1 MARMVAPDSM
11 DNHNQELVQDI
22 LSSSSGSCEQ
32 KPVEGILPVSAPA
45 TAEAHQQLF
54 HPPASV
60 ASHASGPVLPESSV
74 TDFLAS
80 PIDQPHND
88 NSSSREVN
96 HLMGTNQNEN
106 PHDLVLEPHQSS
118 PEFPLGISG
127 GSQSLTGARIFL
139 DICCGV
145 NSPLSNAVHQLKGD
159 VMRFDIL
166 VHATD
171 DLLNLTSYER
181 L

>member
-1 MARMVAPDSM
+1 MARMVALDSM
-11 DNHNQELVQDI
+11 DIHNQELVQDI

-32 KPVEGILPVSAPA
+32 KPVEGILPASAPE
-45 TAEAHQQLF
+45 TTEVHQQLF

-74 TDFLAS
+74 TDFLES
-80 PIDQPHND
+80 PIDQPHKD

-106 PHDLVLEPHQSS
+106 PHDLVSEPHQSS

-127 GSQSLTGARIFL
+127 G
-139 DICCGV
+139 
-145 NSPLSNAVHQLKGD
+145 
-159 VMRFDIL
+159 
-166 VHATD
+166 
-171 DLLNLTSYER
+171 LNLLQVRVSFSTFAVALIPPYPMQCINLRGMSCVLISWFMPQMIY
-181 L
+181 